1 MYEACSTDSSQ
12 PLLEAPLC
20 DFSFDIRE
28 RVICNS
34 DVFFKG
40 LNVRGKD
47 WVSESL
53 VCTSLILLI
62 IKMDV
67 PLIAGF
73 PWSMWL
79 STN

>member
-1 MYEACSTDSSQ
+1 M
-12 PLLEAPLC
+12 
-20 DFSFDIRE
+20 
-28 RVICNS
+28 
-34 DVFFKG
+34 
-40 LNVRGKD
+40 RGKD

-73 PWSMWL
+73 PWSVWL